1 MIKKVITYLVLILVT
16 FFSFSNLSFAEW
28 QVLSEDNI
36 LMKAF
41 NERKEK
47 LFEIINWGELASEIN
62 NLKIEVNKLEASQNL
77 DEEVKKKI
85 SSEIKKLEEKIE
97 KNKNIKN
104 IDKKDLEIFLDEAK
118 KSIEIKN
125 HLVNKLNTQIE
136 ENKIS
141 KEKNDILLQKLSKQK
156 QLEDLKKKK
165 QDYKKYYIFFGFTIF
180 LFLIHILVI
189 VLLKYN
195 KIKREKWVYIKF
207 FLIFWYTLFLIW
219 FFFYLYPE
227 LSIFLI
233 FISGYLLAI
242 NAHLIAS
249 FVWSIIILEKYKI
262 WNVIKFWEFRWQII
276 RITTINTVLLPMTEQ
291 WIFSNKPII
300 IPNYRLLKE
309 EVIRDESPEKIIH
322 NYVLKFSLDLGLDT
336 IKLVEDIE
344 NNILTKHLH
353 FRLNTLAWNE
363 ESFRTWMWF
372 DRFWRIEI
380 TFTWKWD
387 DVLNK
392 RIERKIMW
400 FFTKT
405 VELKKKELEDIDAKK
420 EEFKKEIHSKNKK
433 HNKKDKNKI
442 TNREVTSLD
451 WVNNWK

>member
-1 MIKKVITYLVLILVT
+1 MIKKIITSLVIAFILSV
-16 FFSFSNLSFAEW
+16 SFSNVSFAEW
-28 QVLSEDNI
+28 QILSDDNI

-47 LFEIINWGELASEIN
+47 LFDIINWWELATEIN
-62 NLKIEVNKLEASQNL
+62 NLKIEINKLESSQDL
-77 DEEVKKKI
+77 DKEVKNKI
-85 SSEIKKLEEKIE
+85 TDEIKKIEEKINQ
-97 KNKNIKN
+97 NKKINN
-104 IDKKDLEIFLDEAK
+104 TNKKDLEIFLNEAK

-125 HLVNKLNTQIE
+125 NLVKKLNTQIE
-136 ENKIS
+136 ENKID
-141 KEKNDILLQKLSKQK
+141 KEKNEILLQKLSKQK
-156 QLEDLKKKK
+156 QKEDLKKKK
-165 QDYKKYYIFFGFTIF
+165 QDYKKYYIFFGFSIL
-180 LFLIHILVI
+180 LFLIHISVI
-189 VLLKYN
+189 FLLKYN
-195 KIKREKWVYIKF
+195 KIKREKGVYIKF
-207 FLIFWYTLFLIW
+207 FLIFGYTLFLIW

-249 FVWSIIILEKYKI
+249 FVGSIIILEKYKI
-262 WNVIKFWEFRWQII
+262 WNVIKFGEFRWQII

-309 EVIRDESPEKIIH
+309 EVIRDESPDKIIH
-322 NYVLKFSLDLGLDT
+322 NYILKFSLDLWLDT

-344 NNILTKHLH
+344 NNILTKHLN

-363 ESFRTWMWF
+363 ESFRTSMWF

-380 TFTWKWD
+380 IFTWKWD
-387 DVLNK
+387 DILNK

-400 FFTKT
+400 LFTRT
-405 VELKKKELEDIDAKK
+405 VELKKKELEEEQK
-420 EEFKKEIHSKNKK
+420 EEEL
-433 HNKKDKNKI
+433 KKD
-442 TNREVTSLD
+442 
-451 WVNNWK
+451 